1 MCPQPV
7 PKIVFSSQ
15 VMKDNIDIF
24 SLKLSNDFNHSI
36 EEGAFPSNL
45 KNADV
50 TPIHKKGDRTDKS
63 TYRPVSIL
71 PAMSKIMERLILQQL
86 HTFCDKILSKYQC
99 GFRKHFSSQQCL
111 ILMLEKWKQ
120 TLDSKGVSG
129 ALLTDLSKA
138 FDCLEHDLM
147 IAKLNA
153 YGFGYKAL
161 KIIRSYLVNRQQRVK
176 VNSSYSSWTE
186 IISGVP
192 QGSILGP
199 LLFNVYLSDLFLF
212 FKDSNIANYADD
224 NTPFA
229 YSQNTNSVLLKLE
242 DDSKKLIQWVS
253 ENFLTANADKFHLI
267 TSDPNLSLSVK
278 VDKYTIANTTSQKLL
293 GITIDNKLTFD
304 EHISRLC
311 NKASQKLHAL
321 ARIATYMNLSKR
333 RIIMKAFISSQF
345 GYCPL
350 VWMLCSRRLNHRINK
365 IQERALRIVYRDQSS
380 TFEDL
385 LTRDGSVSNHVRNL
399 QFLATEVYKVVNGT
413 SLDIMNEVFQLK
425 ETTLYNSKFPFKT
438 RNIKTERYG
447 RETLSFLGPKIWAL
461 VPDDIKT
468 SKSLVEFKQLIKT
481 WIPINCPCRLCKT
494 FVAGVGFVDSHHY
507 HINIMRS
514 LSIIT

>member
-1 MCPQPV
+1 M
-7 PKIVFSSQ
+7 
-15 VMKDNIDIF
+15 
-24 SLKLSNDFNHSI
+24 
-36 EEGAFPSNL
+36 
-45 KNADV
+45 
-50 TPIHKKGDRTDKS
+50 
-63 TYRPVSIL
+63 
-71 PAMSKIMERLILQQL
+71 
-86 HTFCDKILSKYQC
+86 HTA
-99 GFRKHFSSQQCL
+99 
-111 ILMLEKWKQ
+111 LE
-120 TLDSKGVSG
+120 S
-129 ALLTDLSKA
+129 
-138 FDCLEHDLM
+138 
-147 IAKLNA
+147 
-153 YGFGYKAL
+153 YPYKAL

-350 VWMLCSRRLNHRINK
+350 VWICS
-365 IQERALRIVYRDQSS
+365 
-380 TFEDL
+380 
-385 LTRDGSVSNHVRNL
+385 
-399 QFLATEVYKVVNGT
+399 
-413 SLDIMNEVFQLK
+413 
-425 ETTLYNSKFPFKT
+425 
-438 RNIKTERYG
+438 
-447 RETLSFLGPKIWAL
+447 
-461 VPDDIKT
+461 
-468 SKSLVEFKQLIKT
+468 
-481 WIPINCPCRLCKT
+481 
-494 FVAGVGFVDSHHY
+494 VAGV
-507 HINIMRS
+507 
-514 LSIIT
+514 